1 MKTIKKL
8 GFAALAA
15 LAALAVTLLFQ
26 TSITRAVAKD
36 KGHRGHGHTLHLRA
50 YFTSFHSTQAGA
62 GLAVGDQ
69 LTFGGTLARIE
80 SPNEQ
85 IGSVGAHFAVTAPGG
100 PLTAPGGAELLGNGC
115 LILPDGKVS
124 FQILIGEKDWAGDL
138 HGVITG
144 GTGAYRNARGEYVH
158 QNRADG
164 GVELI
169 YNFVGN

>member
-1 MKTIKKL
+1 MKTISKL
-8 GFAALAA
+8 TFTT
-15 LAALAVTLLFQ
+15 LAALAVALLFQ
-26 TSITRAVAKD
+26 TPITRAVAAD
-36 KGHRGHGHTLHLRA
+36 KAPHVNGHTLHLRA

-85 IGSVGAHFAVTAPGG
+85 IGSVGAHFAVTAPE
-100 PLTAPGGAELLGNGC
+100 GAELLGNGC